1 MPFAIRYYHSNHIGI
16 TLRESTSRLY
26 PILLVGE
33 QIDQNISLQREMV
46 QECVK
51 RQGAQDGESERAS
64 ERGREGR
71 RIREM
76 LKQGWCKRM
85 REKRRG
91 RSMEESSG
99 GGLGRGQSGG
109 QWMGSTARSSPGGV
123 VMFGWCVLEV
133 GTFEVQPAVAICAEL
148 WWALMALRADVRRT
162 WVLFYA
168 RSNQ

>member
-1 MPFAIRYYHSNHIGI
+1 MISFEFIFVSRCPLGLCQFIFIPQKLCRSVPFAIRYYHSNHIGI
-16 TLRESTSRLY
+16 ALKESTSRLY

-51 RQGAQDGESERAS
+51 RQGAQDGEREKGG
-64 ERGREGR
+64 RGGR

-99 GGLGRGQSGG
+99 WG
-109 QWMGSTARSSPGGV
+109 GGV
-123 VMFGWCVLEV
+123 LHTKTDKEYQEAARY
-133 GTFEVQPAVAICAEL
+133 TRKRAEIIERG
-148 WWALMALRADVRRT
+148 AG
-162 WVLFYA
+162 
-168 RSNQ
+168 

>member
-1 MPFAIRYYHSNHIGI
+1 MASPIRYYHSNHIGT

-51 RQGAQDGESERAS
+51 RQGAQDRERAS

-76 LKQGWCKRM
+76 LK
-85 REKRRG
+85 RG
-91 RSMEESSG
+91 
-99 GGLGRGQSGG
+99 
-109 QWMGSTARSSPGGV
+109 
-123 VMFGWCVLEV
+123 
-133 GTFEVQPAVAICAEL
+133 
-148 WWALMALRADVRRT
+148 
-162 WVLFYA
+162 
-168 RSNQ
+168 